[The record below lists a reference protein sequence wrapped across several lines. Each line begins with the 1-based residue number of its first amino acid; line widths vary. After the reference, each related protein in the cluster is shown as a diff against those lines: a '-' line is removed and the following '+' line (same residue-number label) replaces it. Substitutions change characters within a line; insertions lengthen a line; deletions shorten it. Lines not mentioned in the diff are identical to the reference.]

1 MKTKKFQGFDYLK
14 SCGFDWH
21 TRVQIEYKNPNKF
34 QNLKSTNFRKFGDMS
49 NFVTIH
55 KILEKTITAELWT
68 RY

>member
-1 MKTKKFQGFDYLK
+1 MKTKKIQGFGYLQN
-14 SCGFDWH
+14 CGFDWH
-21 TRVQIEYKNPNKF
+21 TGVQIEGKNTNKF

-55 KILEKTITAELWT
+55 KIPEKTITAELWI